1 MTIQANLG
9 TQAFNEELVI
19 AQGHEVQ
26 VLGRKLKT
34 NQGTLKAGTLVALNA
49 SREVVPY
56 ASADHVIGT
65 GDAATKDFSHSLDQY
80 PIEAGSVEVTDGTET
95 FSDDFNGRLTGS
107 AGGTGLV
114 NYETGDVK
122 VSFNAAPANNA
133 PVTATCKNRLK
144 GVLQREV
151 DTTKEGSGLVIVHGA
166 VVAAA
171 LKVGVVAPSA
181 ATLDL
186 LETLGIYPL

>member
-9 TQAFNEELVI
+9 KQTFNEELVI
-19 AQGHEVQ
+19 AQGHDVQ
-26 VLGRKLKT
+26 VLGRKLKA

-49 SREVVPY
+49 SREIIPY
-56 ASADHVIGT
+56 AEAEQVIGT
-65 GDAATKDFSHSLDQY
+65 GNAVLKDFADSLDHY
-80 PIEAGSVEVTDGTET
+80 PIEAGSVEVTDGVET

-114 NYETGDVK
+114 NYETGAIK
-122 VSFNAAPANNA
+122 VSFNAAPGADA

-151 DTTKEGSGLVIVHGA
+151 DTTKEGSGLVIAHGA

-171 LKVGVVAPSA
+171 LKVGGVAPSVE
-181 ATLDL
+181 TLDL
-186 LETLGIYPL
+186 LETMGIYPL